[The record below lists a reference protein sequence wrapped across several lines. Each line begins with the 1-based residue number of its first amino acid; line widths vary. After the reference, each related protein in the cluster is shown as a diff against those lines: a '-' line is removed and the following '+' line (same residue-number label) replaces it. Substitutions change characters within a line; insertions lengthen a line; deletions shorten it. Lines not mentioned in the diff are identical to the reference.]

1 MITLCKVIYVVGG
14 EGSQQG
20 PVCSLLPRLSY
31 FVWQE
36 GGGHLN
42 REVALQQQC
51 ERRASAKRGHT
62 PGHTELREATLS
74 HISSSR
80 AREDLLKKARLQQ
93 IATLQQLCERT
104 SPEERDRLVSSRWPA
119 AGNVRV

>member
-1 MITLCKVIYVVGG
+1 MGG

-42 REVALQQQC
+42 REATHSSSSVRGEHLQREGTLQ
-51 ERRASAKRGHT
+51 A
-62 PGHTELREATLS
+62 HTELREA
-74 HISSSR
+74 I
-80 AREDLLKKARLQQ
+80 LQQ
-93 IATLQQLCERT
+93 QSKRRSPEDKQATLAPADGHT
-104 SPEERDRLVSSRWPA
+104 PA
-119 AGNVRV
+119 AV